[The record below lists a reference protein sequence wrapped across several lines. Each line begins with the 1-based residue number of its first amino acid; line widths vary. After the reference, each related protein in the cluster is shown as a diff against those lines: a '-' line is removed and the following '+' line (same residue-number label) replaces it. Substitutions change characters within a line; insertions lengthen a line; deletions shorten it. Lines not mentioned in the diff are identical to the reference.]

1 MNFKIDDILNDTVD
15 GISKD
20 ALATVISEVIDEE
33 DIVLTVDENQNLAKS
48 IKRAW
53 LLETTL
59 GHCVLKWFFYILS
72 SRVLYLGLR
81 MKKEFIKR

>member
-33 DIVLTVDENQNLAKS
+33 DVVLTVDEN
-48 IKRAW
+48 
-53 LLETTL
+53 
-59 GHCVLKWFFYILS
+59 
-72 SRVLYLGLR
+72 
-81 MKKEFIKR
+81 